1 MTTPKRGDRVVALD
15 DIVGY
20 EYIRKGTLGTV
31 DKVGEYLTYVD
42 FDEPADYSGGH
53 LRGVLVYSDEI
64 EIAVDEIEI
73 AVEQP
78 SQVLKALDILT
89 KIEKTV
95 RNDSTLDV
103 DWLEHNL
110 KQLRR
115 ALLLEIQ
122 PTQ

>member
-1 MTTPKRGDRVVALD
+1 MTTLKRGDRVVALD
-15 DIVGY
+15 NIAGY

-42 FDEPADYSGGH
+42 FDEPVDYSGGH
-53 LRGVLVYSDEI
+53 LRGALVYSDEI
-64 EIAVDEIEI
+64 EIA
-73 AVEQP
+73 AEQP

-89 KIEKTV
+89 NIEKTV

-110 KQLRR
+110 KKLRR

-122 PTQ
+122 PT